1 MPSVTPCGTPGDVPT
16 PDRKFTRPQTPG
28 HPRTSVWQGS
38 GLGFVGGESW
48 AEGGAGGWSAGSG
61 PPRTGSGSL
70 GSVFDGFHL
79 DHVDVGEVTLRVR
92 YAGAGA
98 PVVLLHGHP
107 RTHTT
112 WHAVAPRLVQHHFDV
127 APDLRGYGRSTLP
140 PDAPEHAQSCKRAM
154 ARERAQLMSHLGHL
168 RFAVAGHDRGSLLA
182 FRTAMDHPEVVSHL
196 IVMDGMP
203 VIEHLERTDATF
215 ARAWWH
221 WWFLGQTEKPAE
233 RVICADPAAWYRT
246 PPLGRSRPSRRR
258 RGSPRPSQPVT
269 QPRSG
274 PPGSPGHFG
283 IGRSTVA
290 TIRRRR
296 RPARWPR
303 RCSSSSPR
311 VRRPR
316 PR

>member
-1 MPSVTPCGTPGDVPT
+1 MPSVTSCGTPGDVPT
-16 PDRKFTRPQTPG
+16 PDSKLTRPPTPG

-38 GLGFVGGESW
+38 GLGFVGAKSW
-48 AEGGAGGWSAGSG
+48 AEGGAGGWPAGSG

-70 GSVFDGFHL
+70 GSVFDSFHL

-98 PVVLLHGHP
+98 PVVLLA
-107 RTHTT
+107 R
-112 WHAVAPRLVQHHFDV
+112 DV
-127 APDLRGYGRSTLP
+127 V
-140 PDAPEHAQSCKRAM
+140 
-154 ARERAQLMSHLGHL
+154 QLMSHLGHL
-168 RFAVAGHDRGSLLA
+168 RFAVAGHDRGSVVA
-182 FRTAMDHPEVVSHL
+182 FRAAMDHPEVVSHL

-221 WWFLGQTEKPAE
+221 WSFLGQTEKPAE
-233 RVICADPAAWYRT
+233 RVICVDPAAWYRT

-258 RGSPRPSQPVT
+258 RGSPRPSQTVT
-269 QPRSG
+269 QPQSG
-274 PPGSPGHFG
+274 PPGSSGHFG